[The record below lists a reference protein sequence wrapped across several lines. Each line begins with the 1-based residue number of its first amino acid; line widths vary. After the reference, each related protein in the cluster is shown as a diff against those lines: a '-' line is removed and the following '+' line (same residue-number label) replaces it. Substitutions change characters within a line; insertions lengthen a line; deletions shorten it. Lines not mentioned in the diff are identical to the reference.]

1 MRFVNASRKNIGLP
15 LVISAARL
23 RECRGYACLSGEAY
37 EVNNGYTAR
46 LREEGSSALHQK
58 SKVVNN
64 KIYHPS
70 PPKKLTAKQNI
81 TI

>member
-1 MRFVNASRKNIGLP
+1 MGLP

-37 EVNNGYTAR
+37 EVNNGYIAR
-46 LREEGSSALHQK
+46 LREEGSSPLHQK

-64 KIYHPS
+64 
-70 PPKKLTAKQNI
+70 
-81 TI
+81 